1 MPDIEITD
9 TFGKTVDNVSVNPGD
24 ASSLFKYLKSELM
37 HLIVLPDLLDA
48 ARKTLTQAAPQPSQ
62 FQLKIGHRFQLGN
75 TRPEV
80 DITPTSR
87 VTMRV
92 NASPGTNLFTDDP
105 FAAPAQVP
113 SGVGYVALA
122 LAGSLDLG
130 IGGSAGDLSF
140 GMDENSGITVEYL
153 KAFGLGAN
161 EPTLGDAMGRVIST
175 YVIPAD
181 VADLKRL
188 EVNDICT
195 VSGHGRLTVSGSFD
209 ISAPV
214 NPLASVQ
221 LPLGVGTITVKDG
234 VMAGLATSLSISG
247 SYQVRA
253 RKADANT
260 VELGFCKQKG
270 SSLNV
275 DLSASAG
282 VQVNVGSIEVLSKL
296 IHAINPDKDENDKL
310 LNGGLTSDEATAL
323 QGAIKS
329 AADRSLQASLDLALL
344 SVTDDEAAFQ
354 YQVQLDRLD
363 AQSSAAVHL
372 ALDGDLSR
380 LTALEAGMKAD
391 GTIAAGVKV
400 LKSCFSKMRQ
410 NGASMKV
417 NLLGIVN
424 VISLSEFVRNS
435 TTITDPVTGD
445 LTITDSAIGNVITA
459 ISEPPKG
466 QEALRKA
473 MFESVMVTTAFRA
486 GKTVDMPALKSHN
499 FHFALNQNTNKQ
511 TMSDYLNW
519 FVALRLLDAT
529 SATQVMNQFIG
540 GGQSTCLL
548 RTEFD
553 DKACQSMF
561 FDAAGNARPESDYLE
576 IGRKALAA
584 LIDPKNSDI
593 DRYRYGLLTDTVK
606 LPQAIQIGPVDSLAP
621 LLPLNSSS
629 PIYRFVLMQVEGD
642 VYDIAWWASSMNSAA
657 QKLQQMRH
665 FLKTADPATLAH
677 NNEFASRRADLQ
689 KHMAGVVAK
698 SKARFQEPW
707 GLLALSFAA
716 GAPNASGRLV
726 AAKLILQRTLPQAAA
741 QIIGT

>member
-9 TFGKTVDNVSVNPGD
+9 TFGKAVASVSVNPGD

-48 ARKTLTQAAPQPSQ
+48 AGKTLTQAAPQPSR
-62 FQLKIGHRFQLGN
+62 FQLKIGHKFQLGN

-80 DITPTSR
+80 DIILTSR

-92 NASPGTNLFTDDP
+92 NASPGTNLFANDP

-113 SGVGYVALA
+113 PGVGYVALS
-122 LAGSLDLG
+122 LAGSLDFG
-130 IGGSAGDLSF
+130 VGGSAGDLTF
-140 GMDENSGITVEYL
+140 GIDENSGITVEYL

-161 EPTLGDAMGRVIST
+161 EPTVGNALGRVIST

-195 VSGHGRLTVSGSFD
+195 VSGRGSLRVSGSFD

-234 VMAGLATSLSISG
+234 VMAGLAASLSITG
-247 SYQVRA
+247 SYQVRV
-253 RKADANT
+253 RKADAST

-270 SSLNV
+270 SALNV

-282 VQVNVGSIEVLSKL
+282 VQVNVGTIELLGKL
-296 IHAINPDKDENDKL
+296 IHAINPDRGENDKL
-310 LNGGLTSDEATAL
+310 LNGGLTADEASAL
-323 QGAIKS
+323 QSAIKS
-329 AADRSLQASLDLALL
+329 AADRSLQASLDLAL
-344 SVTDDEAAFQ
+344 STVTDDEAAFQ

-400 LKSCFSKMRQ
+400 LKSCLSKMRQ

-424 VISLSEFVRNS
+424 VISLSELVRNS
-435 TTITDPVTGD
+435 TTIADPVTGD
-445 LTITDSAIGNVITA
+445 LTITDAATGSVITA
-459 ISEPPKG
+459 ISEPLKG

-486 GKTVDMPALKSHN
+486 GKTVDMPALTSHN

-553 DKACQSMF
+553 DEACQSMF

-584 LIDPKNSDI
+584 LIDPKNSDV
-593 DRYRYGLLTDTVK
+593 DRYRYGLLNDAVK
-606 LPQAIQIGPVDSLAP
+606 WPQAIQIGPVDSLAP

-657 QKLQQMRH
+657 QKLQQMRQ

-707 GLLALSFAA
+707 GLLALSLAA

-726 AAKLILQRTLPQAAA
+726 AAKLILQRPLPQAAA
-741 QIIGT
+741 QTIGT